1 MKVGYARVSTTDQ
14 NLEGQ
19 LNKLKEAGC
28 DKLFEEKQSGKSAK
42 DRPRLQECISFVR
55 EGDILVVTKLD
66 RLARSV
72 FDLHAIANKLQE
84 KSVDLVILNMNLDT
98 STPAGKLM
106 FTMLGAIAEFERD
119 LINERTTEGRLS
131 AMASGVKFGRKVKV
145 NEKMREAIKNRV
157 AHLKEIGAP
166 ASKDVIAREF
176 GIGRATVYRAL
187 AEEGV
192 EEV

>member
-1 MKVGYARVSTTDQ
+1 
-14 NLEGQ
+14 
-19 LNKLKEAGC
+19 
-28 DKLFEEKQSGKSAK
+28 
-42 DRPRLQECISFVR
+42 
-55 EGDILVVTKLD
+55 
-66 RLARSV
+66 
-72 FDLHAIANKLQE
+72 
-84 KSVDLVILNMNLDT
+84 MNLDT